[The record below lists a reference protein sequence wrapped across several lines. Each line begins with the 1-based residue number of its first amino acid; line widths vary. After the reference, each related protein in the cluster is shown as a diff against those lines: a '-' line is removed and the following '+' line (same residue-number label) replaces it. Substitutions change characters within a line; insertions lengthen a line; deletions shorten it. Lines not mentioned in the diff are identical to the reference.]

1 VTAAELDR
9 YDANWKAENLAILE
23 RAKAMPGSTRV
34 EQMMALAM
42 FARFVECEQV
52 RLKCRYAVLMA
63 RVGLHRERH

>member
-1 VTAAELDR
+1 MIAEELDQ

-23 RAKAMPGSTRV
+23 RAKTMPGSTRV

-42 FARFVECEQV
+42 FARFSECEQV

-63 RVGLHRERH
+63 RGGGKG